1 MTHDAKEEKVLA
13 LGRHRGQ
20 DRATREESERTM
32 TTYSTAEVGRML
44 TMKTWS
50 LGVTVLRT

>member
-1 MTHDAKEEKVLA
+1 MTHGAKEEKGLA
-13 LGRHRGQ
+13 RGRHRGR